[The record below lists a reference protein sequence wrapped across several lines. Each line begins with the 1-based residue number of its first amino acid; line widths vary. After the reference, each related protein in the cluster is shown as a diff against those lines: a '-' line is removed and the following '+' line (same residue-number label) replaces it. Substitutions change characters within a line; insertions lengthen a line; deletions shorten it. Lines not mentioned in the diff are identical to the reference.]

1 MALYQVNN
9 FYNLQKESNKN
20 ETYNGKLEQ
29 VPKRGRRWFN
39 QDGGWEA

>member
-9 FYNLQKESNKN
+9 FYNLQKENNKN

-29 VPKRGRRWFN
+29 VPQRRC
-39 QDGGWEA
+39 